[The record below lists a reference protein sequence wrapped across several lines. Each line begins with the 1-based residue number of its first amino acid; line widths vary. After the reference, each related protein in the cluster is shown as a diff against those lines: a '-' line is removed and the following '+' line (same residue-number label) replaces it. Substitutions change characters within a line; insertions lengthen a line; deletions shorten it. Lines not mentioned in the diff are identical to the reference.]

1 MNVKLQEVKGFP
13 VLPGQY
19 SFDTK
24 GRVIMAC
31 PVCAYVFLCTHTVLQ
46 REPLTLSPS
55 VVGPGKEDVER
66 VRALSRI
73 LARPCLHHF
82 WVRDGFAV
90 DVGNLTTHAPD
101 VCPVSEGEHVWEPD
115 GSTPHKC
122 CSLCGT
128 RQ

>member
-1 MNVKLQEVKGFP
+1 MDIKLQEVKGFP

-31 PVCAYVFLCTHTVLQ
+31 PVCAYVFLCTHTVVQ
-46 REPLTLSPS
+46 REPLTLAPS

-66 VRALSRI
+66 VSALSQI

-90 DVGNLTTHAPD
+90 DAGNLTQRATD
-101 VCPVSEGEHVWEPD
+101 
-115 GSTPHKC
+115 
-122 CSLCGT
+122 
-128 RQ
+128 